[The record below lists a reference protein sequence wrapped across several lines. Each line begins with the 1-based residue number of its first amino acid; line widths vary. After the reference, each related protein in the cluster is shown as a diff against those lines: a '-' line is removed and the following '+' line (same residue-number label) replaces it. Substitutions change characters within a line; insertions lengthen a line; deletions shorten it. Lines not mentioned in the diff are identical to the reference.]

1 MILEFIEKSFVKLFE
16 YLKDFLFPGR
26 NNPLSNSLYIGNA
39 QALFD
44 RDKTEEIYI
53 APAGKETQFYVRGAT
68 GTGKTTLLER
78 MIRQHILSNE
88 GFVLFDVHGDLSE
101 QIVKFVAQ
109 IFERKD
115 QRTKLALAKRLI
127 LIEPFDPE
135 KTVSFNPLE
144 VRKNESVYT
153 TVLELVEVFRNRWAE
168 FWGPRTNELLR
179 NALEILGEHKLTLVE
194 LPHLLINS
202 RFRNTLAKNIINEE
216 AKTWVYRYGKLTE
229 PQKTIY
235 RDPTLN
241 KVGEFLGD
249 FSLRCLV
256 GQEKST
262 FDFRDAI
269 DRKKWIVINLCR
281 GKTKSSSFLLAS
293 LFMCKLQLAGLSRAD
308 VPYLQ
313 RTPFYIFADEF
324 QSLATQEV
332 SSMETILSESRKYRL
347 FLRMSHQNLF
357 QIEKKLLE
365 AILGNVKVILAFRV
379 NHGDAF
385 ALSQEINPGAREYL
399 TKKMTE
405 LEVGEAYLKI
415 RGQPHRLL
423 KLPLPE
429 ELTVDPKTIK
439 ELRDLS
445 ASFYTRTYREIEEE
459 IRQRHEKLGLAAR
472 ASQTKTGQTKEDDDE
487 W

>member
-1 MILEFIEKSFVKLFE
+1 MISEFLEKNLVKLFE
-16 YLKDFLFPGR
+16 FLKDFLFLKPE
-26 NNPLSNSLYIGNA
+26 NPLSNSLYVGIA

-44 RDKTEEIYI
+44 RNKTEKICI
-53 APAGKETQFYVRGAT
+53 APEGKEAHFYVIGAT

-101 QIVKFVAQ
+101 QIVKFVAHL
-109 IFERKD
+109 FENKDRKTQLRIA
-115 QRTKLALAKRLI
+115 QRLV
-127 LIEPFDPE
+127 LIEPFDQLR
-135 KTVSFNPLE
+135 TVSFNPLE
-144 VRKNESVYT
+144 VRRNESVYT
-153 TVLELVEVFRNRWAE
+153 TVLELVEVFRNRWEE

-179 NALEILGEHKLTLVE
+179 NALQILGEHKLTLVE

-202 RFRNTLAKNIINEE
+202 RFRSALAKNINNEE
-216 AKTWVYRYGKLTE
+216 AKIWALRYSRLTE

-241 KVGEFLGD
+241 KVGEFLGE

-256 GQEKST
+256 GQEKGT

-269 DRKKWIVINLCR
+269 DRKRWIVVNLCR
-281 GKTKSSSFLLAS
+281 GKTKSNSFLLAS

-308 VPYLQ
+308 VPYPQ

-332 SSMETILSESRKYRL
+332 SSMETILSESRKYKL

-365 AILGNVKVILAFRV
+365 AILGNVKAILAFRV
-379 NHGDAF
+379 NHGDAYVL
-385 ALSQEINPGAREYL
+385 AQEINPGAREYL

-405 LEVGEAYLKI
+405 LEVGEVFLKI

-429 ELTVDPKTIK
+429 ELTVDSKTIK

-445 ASFYTRTYREIEEE
+445 ASFYTRSYREAEEE
-459 IRQRHEKLGLAAR
+459 IRLRHEKLGLAAR
-472 ASQTKTGQTKEDDDE
+472 TSQTKTGQTKEDDDE